1 MEKKA
6 PTDIT
11 GDEKMKY
18 YYTQP
23 EVDTLLKSIVILIDT
38 REKKNKHI
46 TSYLEKKGVGYKNRK
61 LDYGD
66 YSFMLPAD
74 EALGIMKDVYFNE
87 ELAIERKA
95 SLNELSNNFT
105 HNRTQFENELIR
117 ARDCRLLLLVENP
130 AGYEDIINHNY
141 RTKYK
146 PRSFIGTLHSFKH
159 RYDLD
164 TIFINKQLAGNFIYY
179 SFYYWLRDYLK

>member
-1 MEKKA
+1 
-6 PTDIT
+6 
-11 GDEKMKY
+11 
-18 YYTQP
+18 
-23 EVDTLLKSIVILIDT
+23 
-38 REKKNKHI
+38 
-46 TSYLEKKGVGYKNRK
+46 
-61 LDYGD
+61 
-66 YSFMLPAD
+66 
-74 EALGIMKDVYFNE
+74 MKDIYFNE

-95 SLNELSNNFT
+95 SLTELSNNFT

-117 ARDCRLLLLVENP
+117 ARDCKLVLLVENP

-164 TIFINKQLAGNFIYY
+164 TVFIKNGLSGNFIYY
-179 SFYYWLRDYLK
+179 SFYYWLREYLK